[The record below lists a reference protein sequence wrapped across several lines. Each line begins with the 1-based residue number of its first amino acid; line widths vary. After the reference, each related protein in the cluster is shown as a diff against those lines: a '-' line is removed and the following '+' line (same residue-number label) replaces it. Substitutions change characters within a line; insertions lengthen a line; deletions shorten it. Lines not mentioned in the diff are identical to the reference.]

1 MATKDAGAGFL
12 TVAMLS
18 SSNGAVVV
26 PVLVA
31 VLVAVSIMLALI
43 ALSRIDELDEREP
56 PLLKPTIPYCGHLL
70 GMLKWQV
77 GYMQMLR

>member
-1 MATKDAGAGFL
+1 MATKDAGASFL
-12 TVAMLS
+12 AAKMLS
-18 SSNGAVVV
+18 SPNGTVVM

-31 VLVAVSIMLALI
+31 VVVAVSIMV
-43 ALSRIDELDEREP
+43 ALSRIDELDEKEP
-56 PLLKPTIPYCGHLL
+56 PLVKPTIPYCGHLL